1 MVNVQTENHGV
12 NLVIA
17 QIRRDFVASLL
28 QRSLTLEALKLAAAA
43 AQDKDQAVFE
53 IGAMAHKIAG
63 VAGTLGFDRL
73 SEISLALDTLIGPAG
88 GGNHATPESWT
99 KVQDLVETLLDE
111 MEALMDQ
118 ADS

>member
-1 MVNVQTENHGV
+1 MTNVQTENQGV

-28 QRSLTLEALKLAAAA
+28 QRSLTLEALKLEAGA
-43 AQDKDQAVFE
+43 AQGQEQAVFE

-73 SEISLALDTLIGPAG
+73 GEISLALDTLIKPARAG
-88 GGNHATPESWT
+88 THPVSQTWPQA
-99 KVQDLVETLLDE
+99 QDLVETLLDE

-118 ADS
+118 AEN